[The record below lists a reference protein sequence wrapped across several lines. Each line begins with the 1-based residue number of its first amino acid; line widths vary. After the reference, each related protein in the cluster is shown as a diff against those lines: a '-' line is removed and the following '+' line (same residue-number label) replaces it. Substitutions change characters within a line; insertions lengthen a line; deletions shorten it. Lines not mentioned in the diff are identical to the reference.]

1 MNIAGSSF
9 DPVLGSGCPM
19 EGAGGAIM
27 KRPKARQSWNMGA
40 SPRNGAPVVG
50 IAAVTGL
57 NQPLCGLVPT
67 GNSAVDAVGIMRR
80 TGFQH
85 TSTWRMERTTK
96 RQNIEADKKL
106 RKQGLAKKNRR
117 RHSK

>member
-1 MNIAGSSF
+1 
-9 DPVLGSGCPM
+9 
-19 EGAGGAIM
+19 
-27 KRPKARQSWNMGA
+27 MGA

-67 GNSAVDAVGIMRR
+67 GNSAVDAVGIVRR

-106 RKQGLAKKNRR
+106 RKQGLAKENRR
-117 RHSK
+117 SKPNETVGTRVLDKRLSMGREILGGF